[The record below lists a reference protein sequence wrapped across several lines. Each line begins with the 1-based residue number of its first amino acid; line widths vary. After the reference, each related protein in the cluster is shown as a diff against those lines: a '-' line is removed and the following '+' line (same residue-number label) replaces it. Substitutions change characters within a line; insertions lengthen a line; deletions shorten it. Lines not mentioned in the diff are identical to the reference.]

1 MLIKICQTCKK
12 PFKALP
18 SPYIKFCSAEC
29 VDEAYQNRHL
39 DQETIN
45 CALEFERE
53 REREREISTESL
65 RELFFLEILKINHLL
80 SKKEYENHRKEILE
94 SEAGGR

>member
-12 PFKALP
+12 PFRALP

-29 VDEAYQNRHL
+29 VDEAYQNRQL

-45 CALEFERE
+45 CALEFALEFTRE
-53 REREREISTESL
+53 REVRTKAL
-65 RELFFLEILKINHLL
+65 RELFFLEILKMNRLL
-80 SKKEYENHRKEILE
+80 SPREYENHRKEILE
-94 SEAGGR
+94 NESGSK